1 MNTKKVNAQGPGFFD
16 DLHAA
21 LDRIEAE
28 FSECAVALTVA
39 ASDANHHRIT
49 ARTSRPRS
57 VCVSCMSSDFRAAS
71 SSNLRVARALVAWTE
86 AQAELIT

>member
-1 MNTKKVNAQGPGFFD
+1 MNTNKVNAQGPGFFD

-39 ASDANHHRIT
+39 ASDAIST
-49 ARTSRPRS
+49 A
-57 VCVSCMSSDFRAAS
+57 
-71 SSNLRVARALVAWTE
+71 
-86 AQAELIT
+86 Q